1 MSANGHANGSKA
13 VLRAGYA
20 PNRSATTTKHTDA
33 HRQYCPILSFFHPET
48 EELDLEPLKKH
59 VVRLAQAGLV
69 GLVAMGSNG
78 EVRPHPTPLSGTPGL
93 LTILGRPSLARRK
106 EHNHPHFSRSPRR
119 RGLPRRRPH
128 RRLHRAVR
136 LRNRRPLQGI
146 RRRGRQ
152 PRAHLAAELL

>member
-20 PNRSATTTKHTDA
+20 STCLTNINRHTDA

-69 GLVAMGSNG
+69 GLVVMGSNG
-78 EVRPHPTPLSGTPGL
+78 EVRSFL
-93 LTILGRPSLARRK
+93 LPPSD
-106 EHNHPHFSRSPRR
+106 SS
-119 RGLPRRRPH
+119 
-128 RRLHRAVR
+128 
-136 LRNRRPLQGI
+136 
-146 RRRGRQ
+146 
-152 PRAHLAAELL
+152 AH